1 MRPTKKR
8 YFNFHIFTK
17 SHLDIIEFMQTIIT
31 VSISS
36 IKKAA
41 SARNQNM
48 DIGTFVLSLGTLNES
63 LF

>member
-31 VSISS
+31 VSS

-41 SARNQNM
+41 SARNQNT
-48 DIGTFVLSLGTLNES
+48 DSGISVLTLETLNES

>member
-48 DIGTFVLSLGTLNES
+48 DSGIFVLSLGTLNES

>member
-17 SHLDIIEFMQTIIT
+17 SHLDIIEFMQTFIT
-31 VSISS
+31 VSS

-48 DIGTFVLSLGTLNES
+48 DSGISVLTLETLNES